1 MDHSDTFTWKLKCK
15 LILLLLNHS
24 KIKTC
29 SVYFLRFIL
38 GVYKYNTEVTIK
50 KKTKQNMM
58 LIIFLLLL
66 LGHFSSVRLCVTP

>member
-50 KKTKQNMM
+50 KKKKTKHDAHY
-58 LIIFLLLL
+58 FLVAAAGSLQ
-66 LGHFSSVRLCVTP
+66 